1 MGNTICCEHDLP
13 GRRGYPY
20 PPACLYDTVDMMVSK
35 DYKERFK
42 AEYWQ
47 TRIRYEKLKKLN
59 TQLEAHEDILKDEKG
74 PSMTVLHTCCEI
86 SSGRWANTC
95 ISWSCGRNLN
105 TSNCERRKEHDQD
118 DFHYYGHAAGADC
131 GTGEE
136 DEDRRRIR
144 HRDAGIP

>member
-13 GRRGYPY
+13 DRRGYPY

-74 PSMTVLHTCCEI
+74 PKHDSPAYLLRNQQRQMGEYLHILEL
-86 SSGRWANTC
+86 RA
-95 ISWSCGRNLN
+95 
-105 TSNCERRKEHDQD
+105 EFEHI
-118 DFHYYGHAAGADC
+118 
-131 GTGEE
+131 EL
-136 DEDRRRIR
+136 
-144 HRDAGIP
+144 